1 MKQLFAGLLGLLIC
15 LGIVACA
22 GPRSESMCLKNGY
35 WVKCPKGVY
44 PGTDLQSK

>member
-1 MKQLFAGLLGLLIC
+1 MKQLLVSLLGLFVC

-35 WVKCPKGVY
+35 WVKCPKDVE
-44 PGTDLQSK
+44 PGTDLKSK